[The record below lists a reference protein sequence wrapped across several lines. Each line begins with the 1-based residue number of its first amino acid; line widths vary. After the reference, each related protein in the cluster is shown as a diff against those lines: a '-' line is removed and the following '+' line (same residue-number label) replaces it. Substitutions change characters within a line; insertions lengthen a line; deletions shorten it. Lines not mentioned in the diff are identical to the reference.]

1 MDFISLSQEMFEV
14 SFSAEQQVTPVITRD
29 DLKKNDLVACS
40 VSADLLILTYYFQN
54 MIT

>member
-1 MDFISLSQEMFEV
+1 MDFMSLSQEMFEV
-14 SFSAEQQVTPVITRD
+14 YFSAEIQVTPVITRD
-29 DLKKNDLVACS
+29 DLKMILVACS